1 MSEQIT
7 RPDLPRPPRFG
18 LVRMAP
24 RDTGEADRGISNLE
38 LLFDLVFA
46 AAVGISSTAMR
57 ELTAHGDLLGGVG
70 AYLMVFFAIWWA
82 WMNVTWFGT
91 SFDTDDWLYRILV
104 IVQIGGAITIAAGS
118 RSGIL
123 QGDFTWVVIGYVVLR
138 LCSVAQW
145 IRVAYAS
152 PEYRV
157 TALRYAI
164 AITVVQVLWILRQP
178 LLPAALQ
185 LPSFL
190 AMVVLELLVPV
201 FAERARSTPWH
212 PHHIS
217 ERFGAFTLILLG
229 ESVVG
234 STAAM
239 LVAIERQGAL
249 VYVGVAATA
258 LIVLAGMWWFY
269 FALPRDELVG
279 GLRASMGFGYGH
291 FVVFAAAGAFSV
303 GIENVL
309 GALEEGHG
317 APGGALAATLTVP
330 VAAFFAATWVLILRR
345 TLPGWASIVVLSL
358 IVLTLLCTFSPWFWV
373 ITAGLV
379 IGITAVVEVVRV
391 QRREDSAEAPSS
403 GLA

>member
-1 MSEQIT
+1 MSAQASG
-7 RPDLPRPPRFG
+7 RGDRRGALPRFG
-18 LVRMAP
+18 LVRMRP
-24 RDTGEADRGISNLE
+24 RAVGEADRGVSNLE

-46 AAVGISSTAMR
+46 AAVGISSGAMHQLAA
-57 ELTAHGDLLGGVG
+57 EGDLVGGVG

-91 SFDTDDWLYRILV
+91 SFDTDDWLYRVLV
-104 IVQIGGAITIAAGS
+104 IVQMGGAITIAAGS
-118 RSGIL
+118 RTGIL
-123 QGDFTWVVIGYVVLR
+123 EGDFTWVVIGYVVLR

-152 PEYRV
+152 PAYRV
-157 TALRYAI
+157 TALRYAV
-164 AITVVQVLWILRQP
+164 AITVVQVLWVLRQP
-178 LLPAALQ
+178 LLPASLQ

-190 AMVVLELLVPV
+190 VMVALELLVPV

-239 LVAIERQGAL
+239 LVAIEHHGGL
-249 VYVGVAATA
+249 TYIGVAATA
-258 LIVLAGMWWFY
+258 LVVLAGMWWCY

-279 GLRASMGFGYGH
+279 GLRATMGFGYGH

-309 GALEEGHG
+309 AVLDEGHG
-317 APGGALAATLTVP
+317 APSTALAATLTVP
-330 VAAFFAATWVLILRR
+330 VAAYFAATWVLILRR
-345 TLPGWASIVVLSL
+345 ILPARASALVLVL
-358 IVLTLLCTFSPWFWV
+358 IGLMLASTFTPWFWL
-373 ITAGLV
+373 ITAALV
-379 IGITAVVEVVRV
+379 IGITAAVEVVRV
-391 QRREDSAEAPSS
+391 RRREDPPGA
-403 GLA
+403 

>member
-1 MSEQIT
+1 M
-7 RPDLPRPPRFG
+7 RPRA
-18 LVRMAP
+18 V
-24 RDTGEADRGISNLE
+24 GEADRGVSNLE

-46 AAVGISSTAMR
+46 AAVGISSGAMHQLAV
-57 ELTAHGDLLGGVG
+57 EGDLLGGVG

-91 SFDTDDWLYRILV
+91 SFDTDDWLYRVLV
-104 IVQIGGAITIAAGS
+104 IVQMGGAITIAAGS
-118 RSGIL
+118 RTGIL
-123 QGDFTWVVIGYVVLR
+123 EGDFTWVVYGYVVLR

-152 PEYRV
+152 PAYRV
-157 TALRYAI
+157 TALRYAV
-164 AITVVQVLWILRQP
+164 AITVVQVLWVLRQP
-178 LLPAALQ
+178 LLPTSLQ

-190 AMVVLELLVPV
+190 VMVALELLVPV

-212 PHHIS
+212 PHHIA

-239 LVAIERQGAL
+239 LVAIEHHGAL
-249 VYVGVAATA
+249 TYIGVAATA
-258 LIVLAGMWWFY
+258 LAVLAGMWWCY

-279 GLRASMGFGYGH
+279 GLRATMGFGYGH

-309 GALEEGHG
+309 AVLEEGHG
-317 APGGALAATLTVP
+317 APSVALAATLTVP
-330 VAAFFAATWVLILRR
+330 VAAYFAATWVLILRR
-345 TLPGWASIVVLSL
+345 TLPARASALVLVL
-358 IVLTLLCTFSPWFWV
+358 IGLMLASTFTPWFWLV
-373 ITAGLV
+373 TAVLV
-379 IGITAVVEVVRV
+379 VGITFVVETVRV
-391 QRREDSAEAPSS
+391 QRREDPADA
-403 GLA
+403 

>member
-1 MSEQIT
+1 MSAQASG
-7 RPDLPRPPRFG
+7 RGDRRGSLPRFG
-18 LVRMAP
+18 LVRMRP
-24 RDTGEADRGISNLE
+24 RAVGEADRGVSNLE

-46 AAVGISSTAMR
+46 AAVGISSGAMHQLAA
-57 ELTAHGDLLGGVG
+57 EGDLLGGVG

-91 SFDTDDWLYRILV
+91 SFDTDDWLYRVLV
-104 IVQIGGAITIAAGS
+104 IVQMGGAITIAAGS
-118 RSGIL
+118 RTGIL
-123 QGDFTWVVIGYVVLR
+123 EGDFTWVVIGYVVLR

-152 PEYRV
+152 PAYRV
-157 TALRYAI
+157 TALRYAV
-164 AITVVQVLWILRQP
+164 AITVVQVLWVLRQP
-178 LLPAALQ
+178 LLPTSLQ

-190 AMVVLELLVPV
+190 VMVALELLVPV

-212 PHHIS
+212 PHHIA

-239 LVAIERQGAL
+239 LVAIEHHGAL
-249 VYVGVAATA
+249 TYIGVAATA
-258 LIVLAGMWWFY
+258 LAVLAGMWWCY

-279 GLRASMGFGYGH
+279 GLRATMGFGYGH

-309 GALEEGHG
+309 AVLEEGHG
-317 APGGALAATLTVP
+317 APSVALAATLTVP
-330 VAAFFAATWVLILRR
+330 VAAYFAATWVLILRR
-345 TLPGWASIVVLSL
+345 TLPARASALVLVL
-358 IVLTLLCTFSPWFWV
+358 IGLMLASTFTPWFWLV
-373 ITAGLV
+373 TAVLV
-379 IGITAVVEVVRV
+379 VGITFVVETVRV
-391 QRREDSAEAPSS
+391 QRREDPADA
-403 GLA
+403 

>member
-1 MSEQIT
+1 MSDRASGDSARRASLQ
-7 RPDLPRPPRFG
+7 PRFG
-18 LVRMAP
+18 LVRMRP
-24 RDTGEADRGISNLE
+24 RDVGEEDRGVSNLE

-46 AAVGISSTAMR
+46 AAVGISAGALH
-57 ELTAHGDLLGGVG
+57 ELAAEGDILGGVG

-91 SFDTDDWLYRILV
+91 SFDTDDWLYRVLV
-104 IVQIGGAITIAAGS
+104 IAQMGGAITIAAGA
-118 RSGIL
+118 RNGIL
-123 QGDFTWVVIGYVVLR
+123 DGDFSWVVIGYVLLR

-152 PEYRV
+152 PAYRV
-157 TALRYAI
+157 TAVRYA
-164 AITVVQVLWILRQP
+164 ASITVVQVLWILRQP

-190 AMVVLELLVPV
+190 AMVALELLVPV

-239 LVAIERQGAL
+239 LAAIENHGAL
-249 VYVGVAATA
+249 TYIGVAATA
-258 LIVLAGMWWFY
+258 LTVLAGMWWFY

-279 GLRASMGFGYGH
+279 GLRATMGFGYGH
-291 FVVFAAAGAFSV
+291 FIVFASAGAFSV

-309 GALEEGHG
+309 SGLEEHHG
-317 APGGALAATLTVP
+317 ATTTALAATLTVP
-330 VAAFFAATWVLILRR
+330 VAAYFIATWALILRR
-345 TLPGWASIVVLSL
+345 TLPARASALVL
-358 IVLTLLCTFSPWFWV
+358 VLTGLILLSTFTPWFWL
-373 ITAGLV
+373 ITAALV
-379 IGITAVVEVVRV
+379 CGIVAVTEVVRV
-391 QRREDSAEAPSS
+391 RTRAADASS
-403 GLA
+403 

>member
-1 MSEQIT
+1 MSGPSAGRGARAST
-7 RPDLPRPPRFG
+7 PPRFG
-18 LVRMAP
+18 LVRMRP
-24 RDTGEADRGISNLE
+24 RDVGERDRGVSNLE

-46 AAVGISSTAMR
+46 AAVGISSGAMH
-57 ELTAHGDLLGGVG
+57 ELTAHGDLFGGVG

-91 SFDTDDWLYRILV
+91 SFDTDDWLYRVLV
-104 IVQIGGAITIAAGS
+104 IVQMGGAITIAAGS

-123 QGDFTWVVIGYVVLR
+123 HGDFTWVVIGYVVLR

-145 IRVAYAS
+145 IRVASAS
-152 PEYRV
+152 PEYRA
-157 TALRYAI
+157 TALRYAVS
-164 AITVVQVLWILRQP
+164 ITLVQALWILRQP
-178 LLPAALQ
+178 LVPAALQ
-185 LPSFL
+185 VPSLL
-190 AMVVLELLVPV
+190 AMVALELLVPV

-212 PHHIS
+212 PHHVS

-239 LVAIERQGAL
+239 LAAIEHHGAL
-249 VYVGVAATA
+249 VFIGVAATA
-258 LIVLAGMWWFY
+258 LTVLAGMWWCY

-279 GLRASMGFGYGH
+279 GLRATMGFGYGH

-309 GALEEGHG
+309 AALEEGHG
-317 APGGALAATLTVP
+317 VQSTALAGTLTVP
-330 VAAFFAATWVLILRR
+330 VAAFFAATWALILRR
-345 TLPGWASIVVLSL
+345 TLPRWASVLFL
-358 IVLTLLCTFSPWFWV
+358 VLVALVLLCTVTPWFWLL
-373 ITAGLV
+373 TAALV

-391 QRREDSAEAPSS
+391 RQRA
-403 GLA
+403 